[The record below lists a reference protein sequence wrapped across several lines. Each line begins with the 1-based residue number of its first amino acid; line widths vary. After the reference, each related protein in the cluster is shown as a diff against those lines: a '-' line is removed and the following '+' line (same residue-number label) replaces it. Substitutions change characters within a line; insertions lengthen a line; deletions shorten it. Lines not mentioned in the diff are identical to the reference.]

1 MPTNRRLLILD
12 ALMVGI
18 SHDILK
24 GICEEFD
31 IPFRDGSG
39 DVHREAILSYT
50 EILLTGVIPL
60 NDDPLA
66 GSADVDYVGDDVYED
81 DHVDEDF
88 ACSSCCGL
96 VQYPVIRRGV
106 DKGIRRL

>member
-1 MPTNRRLLILD
+1 
-12 ALMVGI
+12 MVGI

-31 IPFRDGSG
+31 IPFTDGG
-39 DVHREAILSYT
+39 GGAHREAILNYA

-60 NDDPLA
+60 DDDPLA
-66 GSADVDYVGDDVYED
+66 GIAEVDYVSDDVYED
-81 DHVDEDF
+81 DHVDDDF
-88 ACSSCCGL
+88 ACSSECGL